1 METETITIPV
11 DPESARSFYEAP
23 PEKRRQL
30 ELMLRLRLYLTR
42 LISDVVT
49 GKIDVRN
56 LAPPLGDSETEEYFQ
71 ELEPFDGEPIDLDVE
86 ALAGEFKE

>member
-30 ELMLRLRLYLTR
+30 ELMLRLRLWELTMGPTR
-42 LISDVVT
+42 SLNEIMDEIGKNAQAKGLTPDMLESMLREDGIACPLSDTECIS
-49 GKIDVRN
+49 K
-56 LAPPLGDSETEEYFQ
+56 S
-71 ELEPFDGEPIDLDVE
+71 
-86 ALAGEFKE
+86 